1 MALSRE
7 GLKIDVNE
15 VKKLYGALSELV
27 YKDMDTQYREKKIN
41 GATYADT
48 WAKLMDAVVGGAMN
62 TVAQLQMKETPADI
76 CVKEEQCTSSQATTV
91 RNDELADSNIEE
103 TNKKSL
109 REECLSTAECALKDE
124 QTKKVT
130 AEELLV
136 DAQTEEVPLKSARE
150 ECLATAECTLK
161 DTQTTKVNY
170 EISNVLPAQVA
181 FTNRQTEGFD
191 DNKNQKLLEIQMNA
205 WAMMYSSGLMTD
217 MTNGGVPRIINDDEV
232 SDLYDLMSPV

>member
-1 MALSRE
+1 MALSTE
-7 GLKIDVNE
+7 GIQIDLEQVTE
-15 VKKLYGALSELV
+15 LYTALSELV
-27 YKDMDTQYREKKIN
+27 YNDMDTQYKQKKIN
-41 GATYADT
+41 GSTYADT
-48 WAKLMDAVVGGAMN
+48 WAKLMGSVVAGSMN
-62 TVAQLQMKETPADI
+62 TIAQLQMKETPADI
-76 CVKEEQCTSSQATTV
+76 CLKEEQCASSQATTV

-103 TNKKSL
+103 INKKSL

-136 DAQTEEVPLKSARE
+136 DSQTKEVPLKSARE

-161 DTQTTKVNY
+161 DTQTSKVQY
-170 EISNVLPAQVA
+170 EISSVLPAQVL

-205 WAMMYSSGLMTD
+205 WAMMFSSGLMES
-217 MTNGGVPRIINDDEV
+217 VPAIITSDEA
-232 SDLYDLMSPV
+232 SGLYHYMSPV